1 MHQNGSV
8 PPVPAPATWATSTG
22 EGPQQLAGVQ
32 ASKSLPS
39 TFSSAHQSY
48 LSACLNVKRASRS
61 AISAQAPHQTAS
73 TSERCAPQRR
83 CFLGKTGDK
92 GTEALFGEAQKSS
105 RSQAM
110 PKVSRTGTGFRA
122 LPSVSSPAP
131 DTGVACSLAAVL
143 QPRLHRYFT
152 ELWAFPTY
160 S

>member
-1 MHQNGSV
+1 MHQNGSI
-8 PPVPAPATWATSTG
+8 PPVPASAMGATSTG

-32 ASKSLPS
+32 ASKSLPG

-48 LSACLNVKRASRS
+48 LSTCLNVKCASRS

-73 TSERCAPQRR
+73 TSKRCMPQRR

-92 GTEALFGEAQKSS
+92 GIEALFGEAQKSS

-131 DTGVACSLAAVL
+131 DTGVVCSLTAML
-143 QPRLHRYFT
+143 RPRLHRYFT